1 MLTKATIEDLKSIPL
16 FRGLTEDELR
26 YLARDLEERDYKKE
40 EIIYEEGDISG
51 FLYIVQQGRVEIT
64 KKVPTGHR
72 QVIAVKEAG
81 SFFGEISFFEN
92 RQHGSRVKALMETRL
107 ILLNK
112 LIYDATEREKPIL
125 IHKLLREI
133 ILVVSANLENTN
145 DMFLQMIH
153 YLFYG
158 GKSEEVEIP
167 KGKSNQ

>member
-1 MLTKATIEDLKSIPL
+1 MLTKATIEDLRFIQL
-16 FRGLTEDELR
+16 FRGLNEEELR
-26 YLARDLEERDYKKE
+26 YLARDLDVHDYKKD
-40 EIIYEEGDISG
+40 EIIYQEGDISDS
-51 FLYIVQQGRVEIT
+51 LYIVQRGRVEIT

-72 QVIAVKEAG
+72 QVIAVKEAD

-92 RQHGSRVKALMETRL
+92 RQHGSRAKALTETRI

-112 LIYDATEREKPIL
+112 MTYYATERENPVL

-133 ILVVSANLENTN
+133 IRVVSAHLENTN

-153 YLFYG
+153 YAFYG

-167 KGKSNQ
+167 KEKSNQ